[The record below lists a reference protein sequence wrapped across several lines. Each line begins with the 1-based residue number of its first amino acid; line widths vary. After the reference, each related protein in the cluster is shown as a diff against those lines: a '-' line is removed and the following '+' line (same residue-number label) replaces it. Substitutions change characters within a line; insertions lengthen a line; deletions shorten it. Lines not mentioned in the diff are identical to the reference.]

1 MPETRADCRVSDL
14 FEGPKPA
21 SLLPFPDPSFVA
33 PTHLDIRAVT
43 QHYKLTGAAVAQL
56 TGVLPRTVRKWLA
69 PPEVANHAPI
79 PYAAW
84 RLLLIE
90 VGLVSRY
97 YDPDGK
103 NRAK

>member
-1 MPETRADCRVSDL
+1 MPETRAVGRVSDL

-21 SLLPFPDPSFVA
+21 TLLPFHDPGFVG
-33 PTHLDIRAVT
+33 PTHADIRAVT
-43 QHYKLTGAAVAQL
+43 QRYKLTGAAVAQL

-69 PPEVANHAPI
+69 PPEVANHAPM

-90 VGLVSRY
+90 VGLVT
-97 YDPDGK
+97 PGH
-103 NRAK
+103 AVTAEE